1 MVTIT
6 QLEYILA
13 VDTYRHFGKAAD
25 ACHVSQPTLSM
36 QIQKVEEEFGF
47 PLFDRQKKPILPTDK
62 GRVFIEQAKALLRE
76 HKKLVTIGNSNSGD
90 LTGTFRLGIIPT
102 LAPYLLPL
110 FIDRFSKKYPKV
122 DLTIDELKT
131 DSIAQ
136 QLKED
141 QLDGGILATP
151 LEIKGLTE
159 TPLFYEPFQLYLS
172 KNHPLLKK
180 NQIKQDDLDGSEMWL
195 LKDGHCFRNQVVQFC
210 SLRSEPQ
217 IYKNIHFE
225 GGTLETLKLLVKK
238 GTGYTLVPYLFSASL
253 DEKER
258 KDVIREFT
266 SPIPTREVSLV
277 VRRDQWKTEI
287 LKAIEATILE
297 SIPQNLIK
305 KDKKQLLL
313 DIC

>member
-13 VDTYRHFGKAAD
+13 VDKHRHFGKAAD
-25 ACHVSQPTLSM
+25 ECHVSQPTLSM

-47 PLFDRQKKPILPTDK
+47 PLFDRQKKPILPTDQGK
-62 GRVFIEQAKALLRE
+62 GFIEQAKILLRE
-76 HKKLVTIGNSNSGD
+76 HKKLVSIGNSKSGE
-90 LTGTFRLGIIPT
+90 LTGHFRLGVIPT

-110 FIDRFSKKYPKV
+110 FIDRFSQKYPKV

-131 DSIAQ
+131 DSITQ

-151 LEIKGLTE
+151 LEVKGLSE
-159 TPLFYEPFQLYLS
+159 IPLFYEPFHLYLS
-172 KNHPLLKK
+172 KGHPLAKK
-180 NQIKQDDLDGSEMWL
+180 THIKQDDLDGSEMWL

-210 SLRSEPQ
+210 SLQSEPQ
-217 IYKNIHFE
+217 IYKNVHFE
-225 GGTLETLKLLVKK
+225 GGTLETLKLLVKR
-238 GTGYTLVPYLFSASL
+238 GTGYTLVPYLFSAAL
-253 DEKER
+253 EEKER
-258 KDVIREFT
+258 KDSIRDFT
-266 SPIPTREVSLV
+266 SPIPTREISLV
-277 VRRDQWKTEI
+277 VRRDHWKTEI
-287 LKAIEATILE
+287 LKAIEETILE
-297 SIPQNLIK
+297 GVPEILKK